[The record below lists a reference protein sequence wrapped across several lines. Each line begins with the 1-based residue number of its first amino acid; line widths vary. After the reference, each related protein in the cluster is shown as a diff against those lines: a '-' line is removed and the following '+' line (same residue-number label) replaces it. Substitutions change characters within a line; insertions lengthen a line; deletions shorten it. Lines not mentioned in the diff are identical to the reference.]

1 MTTAKKELT
10 LLEHHNQL
18 TDAIARDESISA
30 DIKSLLVCISTFFNT
45 QKQCAFPSRKKIAA
59 RMGCCVNY
67 VTELIAKAK
76 KTGRIKVTA
85 QFTKTAIDSAP
96 RQVAN
101 KYEFA
106 LEMFGLYY
114 KKAKTL
120 FNRHLR
126 KKNKKKEATQQA
138 SAARV
143 DYITQQLDEAS
154 VSEQPDI
161 DTYEWEEYEPPK

>member
-1 MTTAKKELT
+1 MTTVKKELT

-18 TDAIARDESISA
+18 TDAIARDESIPA
-30 DIKSLLVCISTFFNT
+30 DIKALLVCLSTFFNT

-67 VTELIAKAK
+67 VTELIAKAN
-76 KTGRIKVTA
+76 KTGRLIVTA
-85 QFTKTAIDSAP
+85 QFIQTDIDSAP
-96 RQVAN
+96 RQTVN

-114 KKAKTL
+114 NKAKTL
-120 FNRHLR
+120 LNRNLR

-138 SAARV
+138 ATARV
-143 DYITQQLDEAS
+143 DHINQLFRGSTE
-154 VSEQPDI
+154 SEQPNI
-161 DTYEWEEYEPPK
+161 DTFEWEEYEPPK